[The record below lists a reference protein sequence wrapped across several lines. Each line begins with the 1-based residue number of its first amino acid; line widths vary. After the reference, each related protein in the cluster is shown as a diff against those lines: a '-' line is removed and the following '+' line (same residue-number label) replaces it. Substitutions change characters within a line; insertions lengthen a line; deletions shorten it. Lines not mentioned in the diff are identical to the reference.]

1 MLADKIKDIDPDD
14 YRCVKNRTGSGSTLR
29 KEDVERKY
37 MD

>member
-1 MLADKIKDIDPDD
+1 MLADKIKDIDRDD
-14 YRCVKNRTGSGSTLR
+14 CRCVKNRTGSDSTLR